1 MAALTACS
9 PRHEYDVL
17 GPKLWRKLHPLP
29 LEAVGPQGSQAAR
42 WAPPQSVPGARA
54 QQWRLSARRGEREAE
69 RSTRR
74 AGKAGTCRQSRDGHV
89 AATRGGGAER
99 RWGVGPWDGR
109 AQPGVGWV
117 WNARLGS

>member
-17 GPKLWRKLHPLP
+17 GPKLWRKLQPLP
-29 LEAVGPQGSQAAR
+29 LEAVGP
-42 WAPPQSVPGARA
+42 
-54 QQWRLSARRGEREAE
+54 QWRLSARRGEREAE

-89 AATRGGGAER
+89 AATRGGGGER